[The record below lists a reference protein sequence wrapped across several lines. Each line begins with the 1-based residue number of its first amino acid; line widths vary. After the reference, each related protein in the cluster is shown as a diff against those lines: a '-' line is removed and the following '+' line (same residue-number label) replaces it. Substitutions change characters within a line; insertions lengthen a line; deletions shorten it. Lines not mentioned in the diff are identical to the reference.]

1 MITMLDVARR
11 AGVSKATVSRV
22 LNATGQVKQSTR
34 NAVFHAM
41 EELGYRPNLL
51 AQALANQ
58 TSNTLGLVISH
69 FDGPYF
75 GRLLRQAASQVEASG
90 KQLIVTDGH
99 DTPEGE
105 RQAVQM
111 LSDRRC
117 DAIVLYT
124 RFMSE
129 ADLMALVQQYP
140 SLMVINRA
148 LPQAPERC
156 VYFEQRAAAR
166 QAVEYLISRG
176 HRRIGCITLTIDT
189 PTGQARLQ
197 GYRDALLAQGISLA
211 PHGIAHGDNSI
222 AGGYQA
228 CQRLL
233 ATGAPP
239 FSALFCCNDDMAIG
253 ALRALNQAGLRVPQQ
268 VSLFGFDDEP
278 SAAYLTPALSTV
290 YLPIDAMITAAIQQ
304 ALRLSRGEAVDALA
318 PFGGEMRLRESVAD
332 FVTTA

>member
-22 LNATGQVKQSTR
+22 LNATGQVRQSTR
-34 NAVFHAM
+34 SAVFCAM

-75 GRLLRQAASQVEASG
+75 GRLLRQAAAQVEASG

-99 DTPEGE
+99 DTPDGE

-117 DAIVLYT
+117 DAIILYT
-124 RFMSE
+124 RFMAE
-129 ADLMALVQQYP
+129 TDLMKLVSQYP
-140 SLMVINRA
+140 SLVVINRA
-148 LPQAPERC
+148 LPQAAQRC
-156 VYFEQRAAAR
+156 ILFEQRAAAR
-166 QAVEYLISRG
+166 QAVEYLIERG
-176 HRRIGCITLTIDT
+176 HRRIACITLTIDT

-197 GYRDALLAQGISLA
+197 GYHDALQAHALSASPQDV
-211 PHGIAHGDNSI
+211 AHGNNSVE
-222 AGGYQA
+222 GGYHA
-228 CQRLL
+228 CLRLL
-233 ATGAPP
+233 ENHDAP

-253 ALRALNQAGLRVPQQ
+253 ALRALRQAGIRVPQE
-268 VSLFGFDDEP
+268 VSLFGFDDQP
-278 SAAYLTPALSTV
+278 IAAYLMPALSTV
-290 YLPIDAMITAAIQQ
+290 YLPIDAMIAAAIQQ
-304 ALRLSRGEAVDALA
+304 ALRLSRGDPVDTLP
-318 PFGGEMRLRESVAD
+318 PFRGEMRLRESVAD
-332 FVTTA
+332 APAVQ